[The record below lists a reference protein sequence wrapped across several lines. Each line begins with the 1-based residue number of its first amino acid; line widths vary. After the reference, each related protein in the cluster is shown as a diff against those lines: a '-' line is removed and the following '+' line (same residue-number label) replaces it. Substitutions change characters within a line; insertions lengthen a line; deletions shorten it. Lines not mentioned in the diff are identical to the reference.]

1 MKADKWVRYG
11 KRKITYSVQR
21 VNRRTLEIAVLPDGR
36 VAVKAPLKAKASK
49 VADKVLKRARWILRQ
64 QEYFSKF
71 NPRTPGRTYC
81 PGETHLYLGRP
92 YRLRVH
98 AAKRERLVLGRGT
111 ILVETKGESKRG
123 LVRTIMQE
131 WYRAKAYQV
140 FEEVIDKY
148 YPRLGLGKILRPR
161 LHVRRVSKRWGSLAA
176 SGTLTLNLD
185 LIRAPRICIE
195 YVVAHEL
202 CHLHH
207 PNHGKAFYARLGE
220 MMPDWKIRKERLE
233 KALI

>member
-1 MKADKWVRYG
+1 MKTDKFVRYG
-11 KRKITYSVQR
+11 KRKISYAVQR
-21 VNRRTLEIAVLPDGR
+21 ANRRTMEIAVLPDGH
-36 VAVKAPLKAKASK
+36 VTVKAPLKAKASK
-49 VADKVLKRARWILRQ
+49 VAAKVLKRARWILRQ
-64 QEYFSKF
+64 QAYFSKF
-71 NPRTPGRTYC
+71 NPRTPSRIYC

-98 AAKRERLVLGRGT
+98 ATKCERVVLGRGM
-111 ILVETKGESKRG
+111 ILVETKGEPKRG
-123 LVRTIMQE
+123 LVRAAMQD

-140 FEEVIDKY
+140 FDEVISKY

-161 LHVRRVSKRWGSLAA
+161 LHVRRVSKRWGSLAP

-185 LIRAPRICIE
+185 LIRAPKICIE

-207 PNHGKAFYARLGE
+207 ADHGKAFYARLVE

-233 KALI
+233 RALI